1 MEEDILKKYD
11 LKKPYNC
18 ILYLAIALTIAGL
31 ILTFTQISKMPLA
44 RLCITILGYL
54 LVLYYT
60 FIGYQKPHGNLL
72 FYLILC
78 FGLLLILISSSSAL
92 MPQPETSWSPWVIS
106 TKSFSGL
113 ISPVLIVP
121 VTSSR
126 KKPVFRLSKP
136 SGFLRIGLF

>member
-11 LKKPYNC
+11 LNKPCNC
-18 ILYLAIALTIAGL
+18 ILYLAIVLTTAGL

-78 FGLLLILISSSSAL
+78 FGLLLLFVRAITSAGNQLVALGDFNEVILWLDIACAYCARY
-92 MPQPETSWSPWVIS
+92 QQHKEA
-106 TKSFSGL
+106 GL
-113 ISPVLIVP
+113 QVE
-121 VTSSR
+121 
-126 KKPVFRLSKP
+126 
-136 SGFLRIGLF
+136 